1 MMNTP
6 LMCSLQLTQLSDH
19 AVNELAPSFKYL
31 PHTSHADGE
40 YRLRRYSII
49 RIHNGKI
56 EPLPS
61 TDFIQSNDINHFQ
74 GNVVRHF
81 EALDD
86 ELIHCGGMLEMCKL
100 FQRANT
106 LPDDQPIEI
115 HQMRIATLDSEVP
128 ASPEGIHQ
136 DGFEHIAVIGIDRH
150 NIKGGEFLVYKD
162 KTASPFL
169 CTTLQH
175 GEMAILADD
184 ILWHN
189 AHPIKAIKKHQQGYW
204 DVFVLTTK
212 EIQHG
217 V

>member
-61 TDFIQSNDINHFQ
+61 TDFVQSNDINHFQ

>member
-1 MMNTP
+1 MNTP
-6 LMCSLQLTQLSDH
+6 LMCSLQLTQLSEH

-61 TDFIQSNDINHFQ
+61 TDFVQSNDINHFQ

>member
-1 MMNTP
+1 MNTP
-6 LMCSLQLTQLSDH
+6 FMYNLQLTQLSNH
-19 AVNELAPSFKYL
+19 AVNELSPSFKHL
-31 PHTSHADGE
+31 PQTTHADGK
-40 YRLRRYSII
+40 YRLRRYSIV
-49 RIHNGKI
+49 RIHNGRI
-56 EPLPS
+56 DHLPP
-61 TDFIQSNDINHFQ
+61 TDFVQSNDINHFQ

-86 ELIHCGGMLEMCKL
+86 DLIYCDGMLEMCEL
-100 FQRANT
+100 FQQANA
-106 LPDDQPIEI
+106 LPDGQPIEI
-115 HQMRIATLDSEVP
+115 HQIRIAALNGETP
-128 ASPEGIHQ
+128 TSPEGIHQ

-162 KTASPFL
+162 KTSSPFL

-175 GEMAILADD
+175 GEMAILADN

-212 EIQHG
+212 EIKHDI
-217 V
+217 

>member
-1 MMNTP
+1 MNTP
-6 LMCSLQLTQLSDH
+6 LMYNLQLTQLSNH

-31 PHTSHADGE
+31 PHTPHADGE
-40 YRLRRYSII
+40 YRLRRYSIV

-56 EPLPS
+56 DYLPT
-61 TDFIQSNDINHFQ
+61 TDFVQSDDINHFQ
-74 GNVVRHF
+74 GNIVRHF
-81 EALDD
+81 EALDNK
-86 ELIHCGGMLEMCKL
+86 LIHCDGMLEMCTM
-100 FQRANT
+100 FQQANA
-106 LPDDQPIEI
+106 LPDEQPIEI
-115 HQMRIATLDSEVP
+115 HQIRITALNGKTLT
-128 ASPEGIHQ
+128 SPEGIHQ

-162 KTASPFL
+162 KASPPFL

-175 GEMAILADD
+175 GEMAILADN

-189 AHPIKAIKKHQQGYW
+189 AHPIQAIKKHQQGYW

-212 EIQHG
+212 EIHND

>member
-1 MMNTP
+1 MNMP
-6 LMCSLQLTQLSDH
+6 LVCNLQLTQLSDH
-19 AVNELAPSFKYL
+19 AVTELAPSFKYL
-31 PHTSHADGE
+31 PHTPHADGE
-40 YRLRRYSII
+40 YRLRRYSIV

-56 EPLPS
+56 EHLPP
-61 TDFIQSNDINHFQ
+61 TDFVQSNDINHFQ
-74 GNVVRHF
+74 GDVVRHF
-81 EALDD
+81 EALD
-86 ELIHCGGMLEMCKL
+86 EALIHCSGMLEMCAL
-100 FQRANT
+100 FQQANA
-106 LPDDQPIEI
+106 LPNDQPIEI
-115 HQMRIATLDSEVP
+115 HQMRIAALNGETP
-128 ASPEGIHQ
+128 TSPEGIHQ

-150 NIKGGEFLVYKD
+150 NINGGEFLVYKD

-212 EIQHG
+212 EIKHG
-217 V
+217 I

>member
-1 MMNTP
+1 MDMS
-6 LMCSLQLTQLSDH
+6 LICSLQLTQLSKH
-19 AVNELAPSFKYL
+19 AVNELAPSFQSL
-31 PHTSHADGE
+31 PQTPHADGG
-40 YRLRRYSII
+40 YRLRRYSIV
-49 RIHNGKI
+49 RIHNGKVDH
-56 EPLPS
+56 LPP
-61 TDFIQSNDINHFQ
+61 TDFVQSSDINHFQ

-81 EALDD
+81 ETLDD
-86 ELIHCGGMLEMCKL
+86 DLIDCDGMLEMCKL
-100 FQRANT
+100 FQQANA
-106 LPDDQPIEI
+106 LPDNQPIEI
-115 HQMRIATLDSEVP
+115 HQMRIATLSGETP

-150 NIKGGEFLVYKD
+150 NIKGGEFLVYKE

-212 EIQHG
+212 EIQHD

>member
-1 MMNTP
+1 MNTS
-6 LMCSLQLTQLSDH
+6 LMCSLQLTQLSEH

-31 PHTSHADGE
+31 PRTSHADGE
-40 YRLRRYSII
+40 YRLRRYSIV

-56 EPLPS
+56 EHLPP
-61 TDFIQSNDINHFQ
+61 TDFVQSNDINHFQ

-86 ELIHCGGMLEMCKL
+86 ELIECRGMLEMCKL
-100 FQRANT
+100 FQRANA
-106 LPDDQPIEI
+106 LPDGQPIEI
-115 HQMRIATLDSEVP
+115 HQMRIATLDGEVP

>member
-1 MMNTP
+1 MNTP

>member
-1 MMNTP
+1 MNTP

-61 TDFIQSNDINHFQ
+61 TDFVQSNDINHFQ